1 LILTELPTEQ
11 ERRDDVHE
19 DTVRPFLV
27 VGGREHVGGLT
38 SVQVPRGQRSGAD
51 RDLRVVIAQSPAR
64 CGSLVAAERRLVIL
78 GGRLVVLGVDEH

>member
-1 LILTELPTEQ
+1 M
-11 ERRDDVHE
+11 HE

-27 VGGREHVGGLT
+27 VGGREYVRGLT

-51 RDLRVVIAQSPAR
+51 RDLRVVIAQNPAR

-78 GGRLVVLGVDEH
+78 GGRLVILGVDEH